1 MDKRTTYFRLEKML
15 KDYPEKE
22 IHFQELKKMIMMNI
36 GSNER
41 TVKSSLEI
49 LEVCGLL
56 KPLENCK
63 FEIIKNE
70 VL

>member
-1 MDKRTTYFRLEKML
+1 MDKRTTYFRLQKML
-15 KDYPEKE
+15 EDYPEKE
-22 IHFQELKKMIMMNI
+22 IHFQELKKMIMINI

-41 TVKSSLEI
+41 SVKSSMDI
-49 LEVCGLL
+49 LQTCGLL

-63 FEIIKNE
+63 FEITKNE

>member
-1 MDKRTTYFRLEKML
+1 ML

-41 TVKSSLEI
+41 TVISAMDI
-49 LEVCGLL
+49 LQTCGLL
-56 KPLENCK
+56 RPLENCK